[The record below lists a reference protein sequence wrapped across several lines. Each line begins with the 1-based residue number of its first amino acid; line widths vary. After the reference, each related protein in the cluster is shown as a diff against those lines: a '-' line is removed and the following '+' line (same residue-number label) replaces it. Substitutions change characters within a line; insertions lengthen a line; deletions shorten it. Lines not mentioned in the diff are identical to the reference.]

1 MKASVSAVAL
11 AVCFTAFAA
20 LPARAQAPDEAHVR
34 VPFSFIVGNQVLPAG
49 HYSVTA
55 EEDMP
60 SVLFFRSADGLHT
73 AIVDTEWGTS
83 RVTATPTLRFALYGT
98 THFLTGVRIAL
109 GAQRR
114 DILGWVL
121 GRGAVLALAGVVPG
135 IALAYVAGR
144 LLEALLAGVTPGD
157 ATTFATAV
165 ALAVVMTLAGS
176 LVPTLRAVR
185 VDPIRAIRQD

>member
-20 LPARAQAPDEAHVR
+20 LPARAQAPDEVQVR
-34 VPFSFIVGNQVLPAG
+34 VPFSFIVGNQMLPAG

-73 AIVDTEWGTS
+73 AIVDTQWGTS

-98 THFLTGVRIAL
+98 THFLTGVRL
-109 GAQRR
+109 VGESLRMVPVTRR
-114 DILGWVL
+114 DVTLE
-121 GRGAVLALAGVVPG
+121 LA
-135 IALAYVAGR
+135 R
-144 LLEALLAGVTPGD
+144 LD
-157 ATTFATAV
+157 RD
-165 ALAVVMTLAGS
+165 
-176 LVPTLRAVR
+176 RAM
-185 VDPIRAIRQD
+185 ANGE